1 LSNPVGRG
9 PGLSGVRVISLG
21 AFIAGNAAA
30 QILSDLGADVIKI
43 EMFARPEVLRRPVF
57 TFGPPATE
65 PSGVPNTVMFATL
78 TRGLRN
84 VAIDIREPAGRSIF
98 LDLVGQA
105 DLLIE
110 NFAGPTLERWGYA
123 FDQLTAVNPRL
134 VVLSLS
140 GYGHD
145 GPRGNYLAYA
155 SSISNYTG
163 LSAAWGFT
171 HIQHSDY
178 ITGVTG
184 ALAAVGALLAAR
196 QDGRP
201 IRVDAAQL
209 DAIAPTLAPLLVGPL
224 NDRPSEWTANRPP
237 GSVHA
242 GVYETLG
249 HDCWL
254 AVELEDITDW
264 DIACAFLERPELSRT
279 EGSRNAVISDADR
292 DQLDAAFAQWAAE
305 ITAHSGQQV
314 LQQHGL
320 AAGAVQSSED
330 IWRDPQLRERQFPVR
345 LGQPD
350 LGLVT
355 YPGPPQ
361 RWYPPIGVPPG
372 QPARLGEH
380 TLAVLS
386 EWLGDDA
393 AERAQGISGQTIF
406 DAQEEKT

>member
-1 LSNPVGRG
+1 
-9 PGLSGVRVISLG
+9 VRVISLG

-43 EMFARPEVLRRPVF
+43 EMFTRPEVLRRPVF

-65 PSGVPNTVMFATL
+65 PSGAPNTIMYATL

-84 VAIDIREPAGRSIF
+84 VAIDIRHPAGRSIF
-98 LDLVGQA
+98 LDLVRQA

-110 NFAGPTLERWGYA
+110 NFAGPTLERWGYPFA
-123 FDQLTAVNPRL
+123 ELTAVNPRL
-134 VVLSLS
+134 VALSLS

-145 GPRGNYLAYA
+145 GPRGNHLAYA

-196 QDGRP
+196 QSGRP
-201 IRVDAAQL
+201 VRVDAAQI
-209 DAIAPTLAPLLVGPL
+209 DAIAPTLAPLLAGPL
-224 NDRPSEWTANRPP
+224 NDRPGEWTANRPP

-254 AVELEDITDW
+254 AVELEDMIDW
-264 DIACAFLERPELSRT
+264 NSACAFLDRPELARVDDS
-279 EGSRNAVISDADR
+279 AAAISDADR

-314 LQQHGL
+314 LQRHGL

-345 LGQPD
+345 VSQPD

-361 RWYPPIGVPPG
+361 RWHPPIGVPPG

-380 TLAVLS
+380 TLAVLR
-386 EWLGDDA
+386 EWLGADA
-393 AERAQGISGQTIF
+393 AERAGGIAGDTIF
-406 DAQEEKT
+406 DAQEGKQ